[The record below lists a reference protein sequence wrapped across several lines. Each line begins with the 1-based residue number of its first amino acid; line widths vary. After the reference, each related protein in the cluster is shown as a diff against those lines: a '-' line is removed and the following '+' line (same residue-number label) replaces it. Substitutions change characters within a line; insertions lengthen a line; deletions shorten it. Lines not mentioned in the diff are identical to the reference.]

1 MSRKS
6 TTPAVV
12 APEAAP
18 EVEVA
23 EATDS
28 SSPEAPEAV
37 VEVTVKVSPLKGRK
51 KGTPSLA
58 YLNGICDAKQL
69 REGTSPEEL
78 FSWRQKIAL
87 RNGIVDPTTNPG
99 GKKFPGGKAPDGT
112 ILPAFA
118 APTTDEGA
126 SSEAPSEAPEAP
138 EAASSEAPSEAPAVE
153 APKATTR
160 RRKAA

>member
-118 APTTDEGA
+118 A
-126 SSEAPSEAPEAP
+126 SEAPEAP